1 MIFALNNI
9 LWLELQMQMSDI
21 PGRYINSSKMTVM
34 RRSGRVKRVKRQNW
48 GVAEANVLVT
58 RVAED

>member
-9 LWLELQMQMSDI
+9 LWLEVQMQMGEI
-21 PGRYINSSKMTVM
+21 LGRYIHSSKMTVM
-34 RRSGRVKRVKRQNW
+34 RGSRIVKRVKRQNW